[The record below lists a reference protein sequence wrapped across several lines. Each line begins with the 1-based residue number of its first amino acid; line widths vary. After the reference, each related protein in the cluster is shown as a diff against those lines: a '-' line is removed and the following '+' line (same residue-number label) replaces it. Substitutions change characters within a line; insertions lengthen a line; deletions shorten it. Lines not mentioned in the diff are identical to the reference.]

1 MGKTGVGTHKGGRVM
16 QLKKLAMAFFGPY
29 REAQVD
35 FTAFENRPLFLIS
48 GKTGSGKT
56 TIFDAMVFALYGSTS
71 SDDRDGAALRSTF
84 AEESDI
90 SEVTLTFTHGG
101 REYVITRR
109 PAQVN
114 AYKNGKGSTARPAQV
129 SMRIAKNGE
138 EEAELTKRGEVDA
151 RVGAILNLD
160 AQQFRQMVLLPQGEF
175 RQFLDASSDDK
186 AVLLRHLF
194 GTDRYASWEL
204 ALKDLA
210 DKAAVRSA
218 ELKARLQTLAGQF
231 EYPADA
237 VRPAADARI
246 ADQLD
251 AMRPVLAKLV
261 ATAETAQ
268 TTLTSSR
275 KAFDQATADLAA
287 ARHLD
292 VAYEQLKTATAALA
306 TLAAEQDQRTAQQEK
321 LGQLQWVDRR
331 TAVADQL
338 AGLAKQ
344 IEEAKTELAAT
355 TDAFSK
361 NQAVL
366 AQATEAQKALTQQ
379 GAAVD
384 AKRDQLKRLA
394 TLRTQLQGL
403 AQAIAAQAT
412 SQEAATAAQT
422 TLGQLTDQQA
432 QLRTKLTAGEA
443 ALAGLAAG
451 SHAAALQAADQL
463 LAATRPLAT
472 RREALLLERSRNE
485 AAKRQTADELT
496 ALQGRENKAQQ
507 EYQHAHDALLA
518 DQIATLAAQLSP
530 DAPCPVCGSL
540 DHPHP
545 AATVALN
552 GVSQEAVDAL
562 QNTWQAAQQAR
573 AAKETALVQLTSQL
587 ETTAKQLT
595 SNEAEI
601 QKAAGDLVGGDAE
614 ATMAALA
621 QRQRDLKATVAD
633 ETAQTATLTDSQ
645 TQLQRQLTQLETA
658 HQTAVEAANTA
669 ALELAETTAK
679 AQTLQAALPAD
690 APAKDEIDSQS
701 QQLTQAIRDYDA
713 QLATATTA
721 VQAAAAK
728 DNQLRA
734 RQATQQ
740 EQLDAARLRLETGNA
755 AFEEDLD
762 GFFKED
768 GRAQFATLRAQLD
781 QIGPLTESL
790 AAATEAI
797 ARQTALKQQ
806 ATTTIAGRSE
816 PDVALLTEK
825 RTSADTI
832 FTAAQQAVAAATA
845 KRDANQRLYDQIA
858 AAHDQSGALID
869 EANALSNLYAVAH
882 GKNTQKLSLERYVL
896 RAYLAKVLTA
906 ATQRLQTL
914 SAGRYQ
920 FKLHEAGG
928 STANRSGLEIDVYDD
943 QLGQTRSVHTLSGG
957 ESFIAAL
964 SLALAL
970 GEVIQQESGGVSI
983 DALFI
988 DEGFGSLD
996 SASLD
1001 TAMNALESI
1010 EGNARI
1016 IGIISHVSELQAT
1029 VPDQL
1034 QVIADGTGESHLK
1047 IIHAAD

>member
-1 MGKTGVGTHKGGRVM
+1 M

-29 REAQVD
+29 REAEVD

-90 SEVTLTFTHGG
+90 SEVTLTFSHGG
-101 REYVITRR
+101 RDYVITRR
-109 PAQVN
+109 PAQIN

-138 EEAELTKRGEVDA
+138 EEAELTKRGGVDA

-204 ALKDLA
+204 ALKDMA
-210 DKAAVRSA
+210 DKAATRSA

-231 EYPADA
+231 EYPEDV

-246 ADQLD
+246 ADQLE
-251 AMRPVLAKLV
+251 AMRPVLASLV
-261 ATAETAQ
+261 AAAETAQ

-275 KAFDQATADLAA
+275 KTFDQATAQLAA
-287 ARHLD
+287 ARQLE
-292 VAYEQLKTATAALA
+292 VAYAQLKTATAALA

-338 AGLAKQ
+338 AELAKQ
-344 IEEAKTELAAT
+344 IAEAKTELAAT

-361 NQAVL
+361 NQEVL
-366 AQATEAQKALTQQ
+366 AQATEAQKTLAAQ

-384 AKRDQLKRLA
+384 AKRDQFKRLA

-403 AQAIAAQAT
+403 AQALTAQAT
-412 SQEAATAAQT
+412 SQDAVTAAQA
-422 TLGQLTDQQA
+422 TLGQLTEQQA
-432 QLRTKLTAGEA
+432 ELHVELTAGET
-443 ALAGLAAG
+443 ALAGLVAG
-451 SHAAALQAADQL
+451 SHVAALQAADQL
-463 LAATRPLAT
+463 LAATRPFAT
-472 RREALLLERSRNE
+472 QHAALLSQQARL
-485 AAKRQTADELT
+485 AASERQTADELT
-496 ALQGRENKAQQ
+496 VLQAREEAAQQ
-507 EYQHAHDALLA
+507 DYQQAHDALLA

-545 AATVALN
+545 AATAVLN
-552 GVSQEAVDAL
+552 GVSQETIDAR
-562 QNTWQAAQQAR
+562 QATWQTAQQQR
-573 AAKETALVQLTSQL
+573 VAKETALAQLTSQL
-587 ETTAKQLT
+587 ETTAKQLNV
-595 SNEAEI
+595 NEAEI
-601 QKAAGDLVGGDAE
+601 QKAAGGLAGGDAE
-614 ATMAALA
+614 ATMAALV
-621 QRQRDLKATVAD
+621 QRQQDLKAKVAD
-633 ETAQTATLTDSQ
+633 ETAQTETLTDSQ
-645 TQLQRQLTQLETA
+645 TRLQGQLTQLETA

-669 ALELAETTAK
+669 ALEFAETAAK

-690 APAKDEIDSQS
+690 APAKDEIETQS

-713 QLATATTA
+713 RLAGATTA
-721 VQAAAAK
+721 VQRAAAK

-740 EQLDAARLRLETGNA
+740 EQLDTARSRLETGNA
-755 AFEEDLD
+755 AFDEDLD
-762 GFFKED
+762 GFFPQE
-768 GRAQFATLRAQLD
+768 GRAQFAALRAQLD
-781 QIGPLTESL
+781 QIGTLTESL
-790 AAATEAI
+790 AEATEAL

-806 ATTTIAGRSE
+806 ATTTIAGQPE
-816 PDVALLTEK
+816 PDVAGLSDQ
-825 RTSADTI
+825 RDSADAI

-845 KRDANQRLYDQIA
+845 KRDANQRLFDQIE
-858 AAHDQSGALID
+858 AAHQQSGALID

-1010 EGNARI
+1010 EGNARM